1 MALSTI
7 TKLYIFSEK
16 SIIFVPSWRNDL
28 TIHSSFTLTMA
39 MPQPTKFTAFRHS
52 CLCSCFQAQETQRI
66 VSPEPERCQLQ
77 ESSLSGELLW
87 ASPGCRSE
95 QGSSGV
101 LNACNVCAC
110 DLLHL
115 KKAGSRPDVPPGAG
129 LMLTLKTTHML

>member
-7 TKLYIFSEK
+7 TKLYIFCEK

-28 TIHSSFTLTMA
+28 AIHSSFTLTMA

-52 CLCSCFQAQETQRI
+52 CLCSCSKAQETQRT
-66 VSPEPERCQLQ
+66 VCPEPEQCQSQ
-77 ESSLSGELLW
+77 ESSFSGELLW

-95 QGSSGV
+95 QGGSGV

-115 KKAGSRPDVPPGAG
+115 KKAGSRPDVPPRTGAV
-129 LMLTLKTTHML
+129 LTLKTPHML